1 MKRLFIDCDDTLVLY
16 DTGGEIHPYG
26 WILEEAYRVNTPLVD
41 FIHRFRDKYPGALIV
56 IWSGG
61 GSSYARTITRALGLE
76 ELEVV
81 PMLKDQTTFGMVRED
96 DLVVDDQPIAVPV
109 VVISPKD
116 YQQLEQGL

>member
-1 MKRLFIDCDDTLVLY
+1 MKRLFVDIDDTLVLY
-16 DTGGEIHPYG
+16 DTDGEINPYG
-26 WILEEAYRVNTPLVD
+26 FLKDETYRANAPLVD
-41 FIHRFRDKYPGALIV
+41 FIHRFRERYPEALIV

-61 GSSYARTITRALGLE
+61 GSRYAHTVSRALGLE

-81 PMLKDQTTFGMVRED
+81 PMLKDQTTFGMVREK
-96 DLVVDDQPIAVPV
+96 DLVVDDQPIAVPA